1 MTRILIAGVSTRGF
15 AESAA
20 RAGYDVVAVDGFGDL
35 DLRAQC
41 REVVVARTANE
52 EGRFS
57 CKLAS
62 RRARPL
68 ACDAVAYVASF
79 ENHPHALRA
88 LTRGRVLWGNGPG
101 VVTRARDPLRALEQL
116 NPRTFPRTLPAP
128 PPREEQRSVR
138 WLVKP
143 RASGGGTGIRVY
155 QPGAPVPHSRPVA
168 AFTPRPFGEHRAAG
182 TVSAGAS
189 VSL

>member
-1 MTRILIAGVSTRGF
+1 MGSPKWRSRARRAPPSSRMGSQAARTASWSRRSAFARHAAPCSIICTWCRATRRDGVWGCREMTRILIAGVATRGF

-62 RRARPL
+62 RRAPPL
-68 ACDAVAYVASF
+68 ACDAVAYGASL
-79 ENHPHALRA
+79 ENHA
-88 LTRGRVLWGNGPG
+88 
-101 VVTRARDPLRALEQL
+101 
-116 NPRTFPRTLPAP
+116 PAP
-128 PPREEQRSVR
+128 
-138 WLVKP
+138 
-143 RASGGGTGIRVY
+143 RAAA
-155 QPGAPVPHSRPVA
+155 PG
-168 AFTPRPFGEHRAAG
+168 PRPWGDGAARLAPGRAPPA
-182 TVSAGAS
+182 
-189 VSL
+189 